1 MAERE
6 TAAWIS
12 SAALQLDCDYLC
24 IQGPPG
30 TGKTYVGSLAAAALI
45 QAGKRVGVLAHSH
58 AAVNN
63 LMAKTL
69 EVIYIY
75 ISVCVCMCIHV
86 YTYIYVYIYT
96 YI

>member
-1 MAERE
+1 
-6 TAAWIS
+6 
-12 SAALQLDCDYLC
+12 
-24 IQGPPG
+24 
-30 TGKTYVGSLAAAALI
+30 VGSLAAAALI

-75 ISVCVCMCIHV
+75 GFKDR
-86 YTYIYVYIYT
+86 
-96 YI
+96 